1 VNERVNA
8 IYQKGQVRLAELV
21 CEVFLLAEL
30 GLCHGRH
37 RRAMTD
43 VGLQIDQNST
53 LPCTISSIHVL
64 NAPNTRKGFLQ
75 RIFDP
80 LLSVNK
86 DRPYTLQEALKE
98 VSISAN
104 KLNRFGMTPSTL

>member
-30 GLCHGRH
+30 GLCHWRH

-43 VGLQIDQNST
+43 VGL
-53 LPCTISSIHVL
+53 
-64 NAPNTRKGFLQ
+64 
-75 RIFDP
+75 
-80 LLSVNK
+80 
-86 DRPYTLQEALKE
+86 
-98 VSISAN
+98 
-104 KLNRFGMTPSTL
+104 